1 IQAYHQQ
8 NDLRVTEFS
17 DGAYFKD
24 ERSGTLFFG
33 GTNGFISIHEND
45 FKETEYMPV
54 LQFNRLFIFG
64 KEYNINEF
72 LHEDKQKH
80 KVLELDHSQN
90 FFGLSFIVI
99 DYLN

>member
-1 IQAYHQQ
+1 
-8 NDLRVTEFS
+8 
-17 DGAYFKD
+17 
-24 ERSGTLFFG
+24 
-33 GTNGFISIHEND
+33 
-45 FKETEYMPV
+45 MPA

-99 DYLN
+99 DYLNGSNYTYYYTIEGFSDNWLENGTSTTTMYSNLAPGQYTLCV